1 MLAATQAA
9 RQPGPLRAWFRV
21 MKQRKGTKI
30 ARVALARRLVE
41 IVYHVWKHDCDY
53 FSVLRRGAVRG

>member
-1 MLAATQAA
+1 
-9 RQPGPLRAWFRV
+9 